1 MRYLHNKF
9 QFDVPEGVKLNIK
22 KRVVTV
28 SGPRGTLTRSF
39 EGKLYDFILSKDKKK
54 LSVECWFGKQ
64 ADYACLKTIVTHIS
78 NMCIGVTKGFKYKM
92 RFAYAHFPI
101 NVNITEDSPQVVE
114 IRNFLGGVP
123 VACAWGWFLVV
134 FSEKLV
140 RRVRM
145 KEGVTVTRT
154 DPAKQ
159 KDEIVLVGNDVEIVS
174 RSAADIHGSIL
185 VTDKDIRKFL
195 DGIYVSV
202 KETELQDEE

>member
-114 IRNFLGGVP
+114 IRNFLG
-123 VACAWGWFLVV
+123 
-134 FSEKLV
+134 EKLV